1 MADDNKGFIKLDRR
15 LLEWA
20 WHDDIST
27 LVLWIHILL
36 LANYEDKKWHEYDV
50 PAGSFITSITHLA
63 DVTNLARC
71 TVRRC
76 LENLEKTGEITKIV
90 RPRKHTQIIVNN
102 WEKYQS
108 IGKKKTITSTNTT
121 TNTPTNS
128 PTNTTTNTLD
138 TTKEIKKERKEE
150 GKNTTSSRYASEEEH
165 QRVLKALFGK
175 TPEEEEL
182 ERETLKMIEEENNA
196 KSARNSQTS

>member
-1 MADDNKGFIKLDRR
+1 MADENKGFIKLDRR

-36 LANYEDKKWHEYDV
+36 LANYEDKKWHEFDV

-108 IGKKKTITSTNTT
+108 IGRKKTITSTNTT
-121 TNTPTNS
+121 TNTPTDS
-128 PTNTTTNTLD
+128 PTNTTTNTPD
-138 TTKEIKKERKEE
+138 TTKEIKKERNKEV
-150 GKNTTSSRYASEEEH
+150 KNTSSYYKDEEEH

-175 TPEEEEL
+175 TPEEEERSRIAAEVT
-182 ERETLKMIEEENNA
+182 ERLFGKED
-196 KSARNSQTS
+196 